1 MGASPKPR
9 RGIQHVACESMD
21 RTLES
26 VHRPNRKRY
35 SAVTCMR
42 GRLAAA
48 ARKEEDPMGV
58 MYVTAG
64 TATMALDAVT
74 CELRWRHEW
83 TVKARTN
90 FPMHRGVALKDGKVI
105 RGTLDAYLIAL
116 DAASGELL
124 WETPAGNADAGESFT
139 MPPLVYDDLII
150 IAPAGSEAGI
160 RGWVGAFRLEDGAPV
175 WRFNTIPE
183 PGEPG
188 SETWSDPAS
197 DQIGGGAVWAPLGF
211 DPESGHV
218 YVPVANPAPDFYGDV
233 REGDNLYT
241 SSIVVLDVRTGELQW
256 YFQDAPHD
264 VHDWDLT
271 QATPLYSATV
281 NGEHR
286 RLVATV
292 GKRGV
297 LHALDRET
305 HEHLWEVPVT
315 RRENSS
321 APVTVDGVRACP
333 GILGGVEWSA
343 PAYHPPLDLLYTPA
357 IDWCGSYFKA
367 ESFDG
372 RRWLGGRYQGDDWDE
387 ARGLITAT
395 DASTGGVRW
404 TYQSPRPMLASI
416 TATSGGLLI
425 TGELTGDLLILDA
438 ADGSVLHRFDTGAPN
453 NGGNATYTVDGK
465 QYIALMSGNTS
476 PLWPTPPA
484 EGQVIIF
491 GLPD

>member
-1 MGASPKPR
+1 
-9 RGIQHVACESMD
+9 
-21 RTLES
+21 
-26 VHRPNRKRY
+26 
-35 SAVTCMR
+35 
-42 GRLAAA
+42 
-48 ARKEEDPMGV
+48 
-58 MYVTAG
+58 
-64 TATMALDAVT
+64 
-74 CELRWRHEW
+74 
-83 TVKARTN
+83 
-90 FPMHRGVALKDGKVI
+90 
-105 RGTLDAYLIAL
+105 
-116 DAASGELL
+116 
-124 WETPAGNADAGESFT
+124 
-139 MPPLVYDDLII
+139 MPPFVYDDRII
-150 IAPAGSEAGI
+150 IAPAGSEAGV

-197 DQIGGGAVWAPLGF
+197 DQIGGGAVWTPLGF

-297 LHALDRET
+297 LHAVDRET

-343 PAYHPPLDLLYTPA
+343 PAYHPPLD
-357 IDWCGSYFKA
+357 
-367 ESFDG
+367 
-372 RRWLGGRYQGDDWDE
+372 
-387 ARGLITAT
+387 
-395 DASTGGVRW
+395 
-404 TYQSPRPMLASI
+404 
-416 TATSGGLLI
+416 LLI

-484 EGQVIIF
+484 EGQVIVF